1 MAQTGHAAAS
11 GLSATWPAVK
21 GPLYSV
27 APSPAV
33 MWTVDRNLQIATTM
47 EGSGPPERRLTVAR
61 FFDATDEHAEWPV
74 AAHVRAQSGLATV
87 AELESQGTRYCARVS
102 PLFRTDG
109 LLVGSIGYVVEAT
122 QRRSSPPAAT
132 LARDLDDAVAVV
144 DRALLTLRAAAEEGG
159 APAESLDEID
169 VATRSIQSVA
179 HRLRQRGRSDDES

>member
-1 MAQTGHAAAS
+1 MAQTGHAQTSA
-11 GLSATWPAVK
+11 LSATWPAVK

-27 APSPAV
+27 APSPVV

-47 EGSGPPERRLTVAR
+47 EGSGPPERRTTVSR

-74 AAHVRAQSGLATV
+74 AAHVRAQSGLGTV
-87 AELESQGTRYCARVS
+87 ADLERQGTRYSARVS

-122 QRRSSPPAAT
+122 QRRVGPPAAT
-132 LARDLDDAVAVV
+132 LGRELDEAVAVV
-144 DRALLTLRAAAEEGG
+144 DRALLMLRASAEGG
-159 APAESLDEID
+159 DHTQSLDEID

-179 HRLRQRGRSDDES
+179 QRLRQRGRSDDDS

>member
-1 MAQTGHAAAS
+1 
-11 GLSATWPAVK
+11 
-21 GPLYSV
+21 
-27 APSPAV
+27 

-74 AAHVRAQSGLATV
+74 AAHVRAQSGLGTV
-87 AELESQGTRYCARVS
+87 AELERQGSRYSARVS

-122 QRRSSPPAAT
+122 QRRSGPPAAT
-132 LARDLDDAVAVV
+132 LGCELEEAVAVV
-144 DRALLTLRAAAEEGG
+144 DRAVLTLRASAESG
-159 APAESLDEID
+159 ALVQSLDEID

-179 HRLRQRGRSDDES
+179 QRLRQRGRSDDES